1 MSRMR
6 RPPCKG
12 VRMDKPADALPAP
25 ETLFAA
31 AIYLVTNYVKSGC
44 PMLCHMVMRQL
55 ACIQNHPSA
64 GVTQEV
70 REACARLRDE
80 WERIGIERA
89 ELLREIASARAGNGQ
104 PLH

>member
-6 RPPCKG
+6 RPPRKG
-12 VRMDKPADALPAP
+12 AEMDKPADALPAP
-25 ETLFAA
+25 ETLFTA

-44 PMLCHMVMRQL
+44 PMLCHMVTRQL
-55 ACIQNHPSA
+55 AYIQNHPSA
-64 GVTQEV
+64 GVTQDV
-70 REACARLRDE
+70 RDACARLSDE

-89 ELLREIASARAGNGQ
+89 ELMREVASARAGNVQ